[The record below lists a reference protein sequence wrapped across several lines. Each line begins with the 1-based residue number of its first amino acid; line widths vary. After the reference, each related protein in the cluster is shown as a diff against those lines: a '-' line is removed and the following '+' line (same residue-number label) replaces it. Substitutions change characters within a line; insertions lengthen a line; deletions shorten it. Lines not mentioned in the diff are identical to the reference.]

1 MRYRD
6 GREKSLFLF
15 VDNPQIS
22 DDHHLICIL
31 KQTTQLPDIFVL
43 EYEHDIQTPVIISAL
58 HFLGR
63 LTK

>member
-22 DDHHLICIL
+22 DDHHLLHVDLYPETNHTI
-31 KQTTQLPDIFVL
+31 TDIFVL

-58 HFLGR
+58 HFLG
-63 LTK
+63 